1 MTSLAI
7 YNKNFPFEEL
17 DNEFEVLLNNIDK
30 LKINKKFLQF
40 VCYVLGEIF
49 DNIRDDYYL

>member
-17 DNEFEVLLNNIDK
+17 DKEFEVLLNNIEK

-40 VCYVLGEIF
+40 VFYVLGEIF